1 MGNSFKQSACKNVI
15 NFVCAIFM
23 GVLIT
28 CAFGFTAKAA
38 NRTFEFD
45 LSNGQKYVVKD
56 DYDTSK
62 SGLSDEDKKNI
73 ALDFCV
79 MSYSL
84 NKPDLNS
91 EKQVLKL
98 SESPKQYIYV
108 EEGEDSS
115 TTVYTDSD
123 SIGTGV
129 YVLDKNAI
137 INMAKRSYPDILNNP
152 DKIEEASKQFIMM
165 MEKIFEGKAGDGTS
179 VYTVVIKYSDAA
191 IKVDAASSKVS
202 FTPGQEVVFGNNKY
216 VIADA
221 EGNLRFT
228 GVVASAKSVVIPDTV
243 NYMGYDL
250 KVTEIGDKALMKD
263 KKVKTV
269 TLGANVTKIGKQAFF
284 KATKLKKLK
293 INSNVLT
300 SVGNKAVGKNADK
313 FVVKVNKS
321 AKKSIKRVFKK
332 AGLKSVKIK

>member
-1 MGNSFKQSACKNVI
+1 
-15 NFVCAIFM
+15 
-23 GVLIT
+23 
-28 CAFGFTAKAA
+28 
-38 NRTFEFD
+38 
-45 LSNGQKYVVKD
+45 
-56 DYDTSK
+56 
-62 SGLSDEDKKNI
+62 
-73 ALDFCV
+73 

-84 NKPDLNS
+84 NNPDLNS

-108 EEGEDSS
+108 EEGEDFS

-137 INMAKRSYPDILNNP
+137 INMAKRVDPDILNNP
-152 DKIEEASKQFIMM
+152 DKIEEASNQFMM
-165 MEKIFEGKAGDGTS
+165 MVEEMIEGKPGDGTS

-191 IKVDAASSKVS
+191 IKVDAASNKVS
-202 FTPGQEVVFGNNKY
+202 FTPGQEITYGNNKY

-300 SVGNKAVGKNADK
+300 KVGKKAVGKNADG

>member
-1 MGNSFKQSACKNVI
+1 MGNSFKQSACKSMI

-38 NRTFEFD
+38 NRTFEID
-45 LSNGQKYVVKD
+45 LSNGQKYVVND
-56 DYDTSK
+56 DYDTPQ
-62 SGLSDEDKKNI
+62 SGLSEESKK
-73 ALDFCV
+73 CV
-79 MSYSL
+79 ATLVSAMAYSI
-84 NKPDLNS
+84 NEPDLNKN
-91 EKQVLKL
+91 EVLFKL
-98 SESPKQYIYV
+98 SESPKQYIYGV
-108 EEGEDSS
+108 KGKD
-115 TTVYTDSD
+115 TTTFYADSD
-123 SIGTGV
+123 CVGTGI
-129 YVLDKNAI
+129 YVLDKNAMQKI
-137 INMAKRSYPDILNNP
+137 AKSEIKELSDDPSE
-152 DKIEEASKQFIMM
+152 IEEVTKQFMMM
-165 MEKIFEGKAGDGTS
+165 MEEMIEGKAGDGTS
-179 VYTVVIKYSDAA
+179 VYTVVVKYSDAA
-191 IKVDAASSKVS
+191 IKVDAASNKVS
-202 FTPGQEVVFGNNKY
+202 FTPGQEITYGNNKY

-300 SVGNKAVGKNADK
+300 KVGKKAVGKNADG

-332 AGLKSVKIK
+332 VGLKSVKIK